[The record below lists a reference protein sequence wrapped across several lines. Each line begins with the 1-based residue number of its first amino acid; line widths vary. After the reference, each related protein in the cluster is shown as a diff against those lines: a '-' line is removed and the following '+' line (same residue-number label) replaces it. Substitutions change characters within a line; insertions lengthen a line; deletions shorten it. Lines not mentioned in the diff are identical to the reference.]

1 MSRLGLK
8 HLAARSLQLA
18 CRSRL
23 KQNKR
28 MVELILSW
36 LFSDINI
43 KLFSAA
49 FLGSTIGLER
59 ELSGK
64 DPSLRTFALISLGSC
79 LFTLASIESV
89 AGPDFHGDSA
99 RISAQIVTG
108 IGFLGAGVIF
118 KSRHRVHGLTTAAL
132 MWMTAAIGVCVGIG
146 RLDIAYSGTITGL
159 VVIVALR
166 AVHEILN
173 RIEGVWQRPTT
184 PDNERIE

>member
-1 MSRLGLK
+1 
-8 HLAARSLQLA
+8 
-18 CRSRL
+18 
-23 KQNKR
+23 
-28 MVELILSW
+28 MVEWILEW
-36 LFSDINI
+36 LLSDTNV

-89 AGPDFHGDSA
+89 VGPQHGDPS
-99 RISAQIVTG
+99 RIAAQIVTG

-132 MWMTAAIGVCVGIG
+132 MWMTAAIGMCVGIG

-159 VVIVALR
+159 LVIVALR

-173 RIEGVWQRPTT
+173 RIEGAWQRPST
-184 PDNERIE
+184 PDDSRIE

>member
-1 MSRLGLK
+1 
-8 HLAARSLQLA
+8 
-18 CRSRL
+18 
-23 KQNKR
+23 
-28 MVELILSW
+28 MVELILAW
-36 LFSDINI
+36 LFSDTNI

-79 LFTLASIESV
+79 LFTLASIETVS
-89 AGPDFHGDSA
+89 GPNLHGDPS
-99 RISAQIVTG
+99 RIAAQIVSG

-118 KSRHRVHGLTTAAL
+118 KSKHRVHGLTTAAL
-132 MWMTAAIGVCVGIG
+132 MWMTAGVGMCVGIG
-146 RLDIAYSGTITGL
+146 RLDIAYSGTIIGL

-173 RIEGVWQRPTT
+173 RVEGAWQRPVE
-184 PDNERIE
+184 PDNNRIE